1 MVETAVREAMAQGA
15 LLALLFAWN
24 DHQPAGVKADR
35 VTVTLHID
43 DGVTYS
49 QVSYWAGDH
58 EIGGEGF

>member
-24 DHQPAGVKADR
+24 EHQPAGVKADR

-49 QVSYWAGDH
+49 QVSYWAVDH

>member
-1 MVETAVREAMAQGA
+1 METAAREAMAQGA

-24 DHQPAGVKADR
+24 EHQPPGVKADR

>member
-1 MVETAVREAMAQGA
+1 MENAVREAMAQGA

-24 DHQPAGVKADR
+24 EHQPPGIKADR

-49 QVSYWAGDH
+49 EVTYWVGDRA
-58 EIGGEGF
+58 IGGEVF

>member
-24 DHQPAGVKADR
+24 EHQPSGVKADR